1 MTNSKMTKVPVLHTD
16 GHLGLLYPLMGIIV
30 WQDGMVDSNIPWTI
44 IAEYILRYDKLV
56 AAEFRKLTEIKIGD
70 YFQGDDWLCKVT
82 AVRRMKIEDHLG
94 NVELHYGFHH
104 TQITLTAVDNKE
116 VTFKV
121 YSDDL
126 GQFSRVE
133 APRKQ
138 QIELEP
144 VGKSIDQI
152 LRERMYR

>member
-1 MTNSKMTKVPVLHTD
+1 MTNS
-16 GHLGLLYPLMGIIV
+16 
-30 WQDGMVDSNIPWTI
+30 
-44 IAEYILRYDKLV
+44 
-56 AAEFRKLTEIKIGD
+56 TEIKIGD

-82 AVRRMKIEDHLG
+82 AVRR
-94 NVELHYGFHH
+94 NGFHH

-133 APRKQ
+133 APRKE

>member
-1 MTNSKMTKVPVLHTD
+1 MTNS
-16 GHLGLLYPLMGIIV
+16 
-30 WQDGMVDSNIPWTI
+30 
-44 IAEYILRYDKLV
+44 
-56 AAEFRKLTEIKIGD
+56 TEIKIGD

-82 AVRRMKIEDHLG
+82 AVWVYVDPFSTSRTRIK
-94 NVELHYGFHH
+94 
-104 TQITLTAVDNKE
+104 LTAVDNKE

-126 GQFSRVE
+126 NQFSKVE
-133 APRKQ
+133 APKKQ